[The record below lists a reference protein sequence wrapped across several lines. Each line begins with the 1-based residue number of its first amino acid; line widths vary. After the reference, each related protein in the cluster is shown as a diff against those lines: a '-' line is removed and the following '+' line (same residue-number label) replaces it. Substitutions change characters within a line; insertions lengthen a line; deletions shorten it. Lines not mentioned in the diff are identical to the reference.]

1 MLLLGRRCW
10 AAPKVSKNVVAT
22 VTTKGRLVQR
32 GDRIRIRSGESGGCG
47 SQLGPATPNELRIAH
62 EIHWKSLDCNLLLR
76 SLRCTSKMVH
86 ASKWCFFTL
95 QNAQPLRCSGYLECI
110 ETKISQQRQ
119 RSQLQEKYGRIDD
132 IICRMFQLS
141 STFYTLK
148 VWRRHAPNIKETH
161 TQPLASRD
169 GAGTLWNLSGEGVA
183 DPLSKCAK
191 VRKKR
196 GCPPKKFIKYC
207 TGENDCSLLT
217 KRTLGK
223 TCWNETKKCKMFR
236 HQKWVVVVQRS
247 AKSLKVS
254 RGHDSISDR
263 MNNATSY
270 ENHVPWGKLIIYSMR
285 NMAYQNCYFTD
296 LC

>member
-1 MLLLGRRCW
+1 MFFY
-10 AAPKVSKNVVAT
+10 
-22 VTTKGRLVQR
+22 
-32 GDRIRIRSGESGGCG
+32 
-47 SQLGPATPNELRIAH
+47 
-62 EIHWKSLDCNLLLR
+62 
-76 SLRCTSKMVH
+76 TSKCPTFKMSWLPGMH
-86 ASKWCFFTL
+86 WD
-95 QNAQPLRCSGYLECI
+95 QNISAAAKVPAAR
-110 ETKISQQRQ
+110 KIW
-119 RSQLQEKYGRIDD
+119 KNDD

-270 ENHVPWGKLIIYSMR
+270 ENHVPGVNS
-285 NMAYQNCYFTD
+285 
-296 LC
+296 